1 MIEFGSQAYSSTV
14 FIVLTSIVMF
24 GSFILSMITVS
35 NAIRLRNVMLSWKAG
50 KLGGYPL
57 FSTIFLL
64 LCITL
69 GILSSFHR
77 LSVDV
82 FMIAAYVFTGINW
95 FIASF
100 LMSRRYITDH
110 GIVKNINDPS
120 QTVAWNSINDYLE
133 RSSEQYCHFTFFY
146 SQFDEIKGR
155 PRSVRLEIQVPHKL
169 AVSFR
174 KVLNYKLGRR
184 FRQDLAQVSG
194 FEHFNF

>member
-14 FIVLTSIVMF
+14 FIALTSIVMF

-69 GILSSFHR
+69 GILASFDR
-77 LSVDV
+77 ISLNL
-82 FMIAAYVFTGINW
+82 FMIAAYVFTGMNW
-95 FIASF
+95 FTASF

-133 RSSEQYCHFTFFY
+133 RNSEQYSHFTFFY

-155 PRSVRLEIQVPHKL
+155 PRSVRLEIEVPNKL
-169 AVSFR
+169 AVRFR
-174 KVLNYKLGRR
+174 KILNYKLGRR

-194 FEHFNF
+194 FEQFNF